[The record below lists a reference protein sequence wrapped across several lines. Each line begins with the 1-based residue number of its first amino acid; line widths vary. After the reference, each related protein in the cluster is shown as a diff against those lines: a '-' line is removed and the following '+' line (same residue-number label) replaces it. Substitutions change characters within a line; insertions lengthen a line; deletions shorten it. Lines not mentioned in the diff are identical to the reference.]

1 MKGIKGNRNKR
12 SREGSYAWKNGNL
25 YARLQY
31 VDETGKLKEKTKRVE
46 SNKVSDVW
54 AINRELKDTLK
65 NQGID
70 ALKAD
75 KMTFEQ
81 LAEKYRQLKVFPPTI
96 KDGKKIAG
104 LKSHRSEE
112 NNLRTLTN
120 YFKRKTIRNIKPY
133 DIEKFKKDR
142 LATETR
148 HGKERKIASV
158 NRELSTLRAMLN
170 YAVRNDWIVQNPCSK
185 VEKLVA
191 VSQEVERDRILSFEE
206 ENRLFSVLTTEREHL
221 KPIFICAL
229 DTAMRPEE
237 IFKLIWREID
247 FQTKTITVIAQNSK
261 TEKERII
268 GMTDRLCLELQQ
280 LWEISPKRK
289 DFSVFGTKSIKT
301 AFHTACRLAELK
313 DLRFRDFR
321 HTATTRMVKS
331 GMPQAEIMKIT
342 GHTQLKTFLRYVNL
356 TKETAS
362 ESAKKFS
369 EYLNEKFLKVES
381 VSEVIN

>member
-1 MKGIKGNRNKR
+1 MKGKQNKR

-31 VDETGKLKEKTKRVE
+31 TDETGKLKEKTRRVE

-54 AINRELKDTLK
+54 AIIRELKDTFK
-65 NQGID
+65 NQGVD
-70 ALKAD
+70 ALKTD

-81 LAEKYRQLKVFPPTI
+81 LAERYRQAKVFPAKI

-104 LKSHRSEE
+104 LKSYKSEE
-112 NNLRTLTN
+112 GNLRTLIEH
-120 YFKRKTIRNIKPY
+120 FKKKPIRNIRPH
-133 DIEKFKKDR
+133 DIEKFKQER
-142 LATETR
+142 LSKETR
-148 HGKERKIASV
+148 LGKERKIASV

-170 YAVRNDWIVQNPCSK
+170 FALRNDWIIQNPCLK
-185 VEKLVA
+185 VEKLVS
-191 VSQEVERDRILSFEE
+191 VSLEVERDRILSFEE
-206 ENRLFSVLTTEREHL
+206 ESRLFSVLTTEREHL

-237 IFKLIWREID
+237 IFKLIWRDID
-247 FQTKTITVIAQNSK
+247 FHTKTITVIAQNSK

-268 GMTDRLCLELQQ
+268 GMTDRLFDELHQ
-280 LWEISPKRK
+280 LWEVSPKRL

-301 AFHTACRLAELK
+301 AFHTACRLADLK

-321 HTATTRMVKS
+321 HTATTRMVESKT
-331 GMPQAEIMKIT
+331 MEQAEIMKIT

-356 TKETAS
+356 TKESAS
-362 ESAKKFS
+362 ESATKFSNYLDNKFS
-369 EYLNEKFLKVES
+369 ERNFQ
-381 VSEVIN
+381 SEAVN

>member
-12 SREGSYAWKNGNL
+12 SREGSYAWKNSNL

-54 AINRELKDTLK
+54 SIIRELKDTLK

-75 KMTFEQ
+75 KMSFDQ
-81 LAEKYRQLKVFPPTI
+81 LVDKYRQAKVFPPTI

-112 NNLRTLTN
+112 NNLKTLTD
-120 YFKRKTIRNIKPY
+120 YFKRKEIRNIKPY
-133 DIEKFKKDR
+133 DIEKFKNDR
-142 LATETR
+142 LGTKTR
-148 HGKERKIASV
+148 YGKERKIASV

-185 VEKLVA
+185 VEKLVSA
-191 VSQEVERDRILSFEE
+191 SQEVERERLLSYEE
-206 ENRLFSVLTTEREHL
+206 ESKLFLTLTSEREHL

-229 DTAMRPEE
+229 DTALRPEE
-237 IFKLIWREID
+237 IFKLKWRDID
-247 FQTKTITVIAQNSK
+247 FETKTITVIAENSK
-261 TEKERII
+261 IEKERIV
-268 GMTDRLCLELQQ
+268 GMTDRLFEELHK
-280 LWEISPKRK
+280 LWEISPKRL
-289 DFSVFGTKSIKT
+289 DVSVFGTKSIKT
-301 AFHTACRLAELK
+301 AFKTACRLADIK

-356 TKETAS
+356 TKESAS

-369 EYLNEKFLKVES
+369 NYLNNKF
-381 VSEVIN
+381 SEINFQSATVN